1 MQPITPEQLNAQLD
15 AAHWPRFC
23 TVEQHTHQVMVEL
36 EVPADLSYF
45 RGHFPEQAV
54 LPGVVQVHWVGELAA
69 RLFPVGDFKEFK
81 SLKFNSMVL
90 PETRLQLTLDYQA
103 EKSQLKFSYTA
114 AELVF
119 SSGVLAFTSG
129 DAQ

>member
-1 MQPITPEQLNAQLD
+1 MSSITPEQLNAQLD

-23 TVEQHTHQVMVEL
+23 AVEYQPQQAMLEL
-36 EVPADLSYF
+36 DVPTELSYF
-45 RGHFPEQAV
+45 AGHFPEQAV

-69 RLFPVGDFKEFK
+69 RFFAVGAFKELK

-90 PETRLQLTLDYQA
+90 PETRLRLTLDYQA

-114 AELVF
+114 AEQNYSSGILVF
-119 SSGVLAFTSG
+119 ISGET
-129 DAQ
+129 Q